1 MKFQIREATILEAS
15 LRLLR
20 IHPRVGWA
28 HRANVGAVRMSGAR
42 YVRFG
47 FVGCSDI
54 IGQMRDG
61 RFLAIECKAPR
72 GRVTDDQKAF
82 LERVQRHGGVSGV
95 VRSVQ
100 DVDDLLRAA

>member
-1 MKFQIREATILEAS
+1 MTREATILEAA

-20 IHPRVGWA
+20 IHPSVGWA
-28 HRANVGAVRMSGAR
+28 HRANVGAVRMNGAR

-54 IGQMRDG
+54 IGQLKDG

-82 LERVQRHGGVSGV
+82 LDRVQRHGGVSGV

-100 DVDDLLRAA
+100 DVDELLRGAA